1 MSKWMA
7 DDGTLINYEIHGNR
21 PGIESILLLHGL
33 LGSSSSQWRNFV
45 DPLAS
50 KFRVIMVDLRGHG
63 LSDNMDTSLNPERVR
78 RDVEGLLDYLDVDWL
93 HVAGYDF
100 GGYLGLMLHLEQSE
114 RVRSLVMH
122 ATKFYWPDYTM
133 KRMMKNLDPD
143 RMSTKVP
150 GYASQLVIEHGAGR
164 WRSLVRQSADLVSHI
179 STNGITERMA
189 GFSSCPVLVSVG
201 DRDEMIPVAEAAR
214 FSCVFEKG
222 ALLVLPG
229 VNHSF
234 HAASSQ
240 ALLPPML
247 SFLAYRG
254 SSWLGRTR

>member
-7 DDGTLINYEIHGNR
+7 NDGTLINYEVHGNR
-21 PGIESILLLHGL
+21 PGKETLLMLHGL
-33 LGSSSSQWRNFV
+33 LGSSSSQWREFV
-45 DPLAS
+45 DPLAF
-50 KFRVIMVDLRGHG
+50 KFRVILVDLRGHG
-63 LSDNMDTSLNPERVR
+63 QSDNMDTTLNPERVLS
-78 RDVEGLLDYLDVDWL
+78 DVEGLIDYLEVDWL

-100 GGYLGLMLHLEQSE
+100 GGYLGLMLHLQQPE

-122 ATKFYWPDYTM
+122 ATKFYWPDYTT

-143 RMSTKVP
+143 QMSTKVP
-150 GYASQLVIEHGAGR
+150 GYASQLVVEHGAGR
-164 WRSLVRQSADLVSHI
+164 WRSLVRQSADLISQI

-189 GFSSCPVLVSVG
+189 GFTSCPILVSVG

-214 FSCVFEKG
+214 FSCVFEKD

-229 VNHSF
+229 VSHSF
-234 HAASSQ
+234 HAASTQ
-240 ALLPPML
+240 ALLPPIL

-254 SSWLGRTR
+254 SSWLRRGK